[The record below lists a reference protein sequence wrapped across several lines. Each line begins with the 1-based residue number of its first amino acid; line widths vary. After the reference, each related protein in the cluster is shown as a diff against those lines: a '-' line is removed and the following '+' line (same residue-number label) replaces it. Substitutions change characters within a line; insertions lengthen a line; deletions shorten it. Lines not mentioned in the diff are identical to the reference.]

1 MKINQEKKEI
11 INCPGNVLVTANP
24 GTGKTLLLAYKYAT
38 LIDHGISPDQI
49 LCLTFTR
56 KARKEMEDRI
66 TKILK
71 EKNIPIDV
79 SELYIHTFHSFAL
92 DTIEEADLVSTNLL
106 RYTIYRYLR
115 DHNTLNY
122 SEGYLLSTIVP
133 KMENLIRYLKSFG
146 ITSDMIDT
154 ESVKPFITAFKQ
166 YTKEELEQFL
176 EEFVQIFQYYEQV
189 KGSMGLDYSDMLIDF
204 LKQHNTPSFQYVL
217 VDELQD
223 VNRMEA
229 DIALQSGDTFIAVG
243 DQKQAI
249 FGFQGGSILNFE
261 KFSDSTSFVLSENFR
276 STNAILDYARDYF
289 SLRTKEKH
297 HIQELAHL
305 QNKKSYFGT
314 KPVIYEVSKDDL
326 YTSVCRLAN
335 NFSRQNKQIAIIAR
349 TNTQISKISKELEIR
364 DIDHSSTFFS
374 ASNEAQTS
382 IINFLKGILSNNV
395 DYIKEAMFTPF
406 FPISLEEA
414 FRLSE
419 KKYLSLSELYT
430 ACPKFKWMKKR
441 LGNLEDVNQLFR
453 QNIIPISIGYGEE
466 YLLAALAIKDAFQ
479 EAMKVIDHK
488 TVDNLSA
495 FLQSTDLL
503 ASESNIEKN
512 VVLTTVHKA
521 KGKQFDT
528 VIYVPT
534 KTQDRSNFQDAVVK
548 AILQSKGINAEEE
561 LEEETLRVNFV
572 AFTRAKKELYIVT
585 DQIKDYQTNSAT
597 VKDLTGDEV
606 ECEIDS
612 EQQKKAFTL
621 FVNKDYDTAKK
632 LLETKHVWITDFIRN
647 HFENLETLS
656 FSAITTDAYDY
667 LKQRILR
674 LGQQSDSLTVGSEV
688 HQLAEQMIEG
698 IEYQVKEEYKPYEAN
713 IKILMDEIHQDYP
726 EDYLIEEN
734 ITVSLAKLID
744 TKTPLKF
751 TGKLDAVFKN
761 NDQYLIVDWK
771 TSKNQQYGSSHRRQ
785 LAAYKKAFSIEHNVP
800 LENIKVAIG
809 YVGLKK
815 TINDGVIGTTLDKKQ
830 PSSTAVNTF
839 EKHVKTILS
848 WKDNV
853 DLFFDE
859 LQQTKNDDALLRS
872 VLEQYQKEQS

>member
-11 INCPGNVLVTANP
+11 INCSGNVLVTANP
-24 GTGKTLLLAYKYAT
+24 GTGKTLLLAYKYVN
-38 LIDHGISPDQI
+38 LIKKGVKPDQI

-66 TKILK
+66 TKILND
-71 EKNIPIDV
+71 ENIKVDISD
-79 SELYIHTFHSFAL
+79 LYVHTFHSFAL

-106 RYTIYRYLR
+106 RYTIYRYLK

-122 SEGYLLSTIVP
+122 SDGYLLATIVP

-146 ITSDMIDT
+146 ITSDMINVEHVRLFVTD
-154 ESVKPFITAFKQ
+154 FKQ
-166 YTKEELEQFL
+166 YTKEELERFL

-204 LKQHNTPSFQYVL
+204 LKQNNTPSFQYVL

-223 VNRMEA
+223 VNKMEA
-229 DIALQSGDTFIAVG
+229 DIALESAETFIAVG

-261 KFSDSTSFVLSENFR
+261 KFNNSTSFVLSENFR

-289 SLRTKEKH
+289 SSKTKEKH
-297 HIQELAHL
+297 HIKELAHL
-305 QNKKSYFGT
+305 RNKKAYFGT
-314 KPVIYEVSKDDL
+314 KPIIYDVSKEEI
-326 YTSVCRLAN
+326 YPAVSRLAKA
-335 NFSRQNKQIAIIAR
+335 FSKKNKQVAIIAR
-349 TNTQISKISKELEIR
+349 TNTQISTISKELELR

-374 ASNEAQTS
+374 ASNEAQTN
-382 IINFLKGILSNNV
+382 IISFLKGVLSDNI

-406 FPISLEEA
+406 FPISLQEA

-430 ACPKFKWMKKR
+430 ACPNFKILKKKM
-441 LGNLEDVNQLFR
+441 GNLEDVNQLFR
-453 QNIIPISIGYGEE
+453 QKILPISISYGEE
-466 YLLAALAIKDAFQ
+466 YLLAALAIKDAFH

-488 TVDNLSA
+488 TIENLSA

-512 VVLTTVHKA
+512 IVLTTVHKS

-534 KTQDRSNFQDAVVK
+534 KTQNRANFQDAVVK
-548 AILQSKGINAEEE
+548 AILQSKKVNAEEE

-572 AFTRAKKELYIVT
+572 AFTRAKKELYIIT
-585 DQIKDYQTNSAT
+585 DQTKEYQTNSVT
-597 VKDLTGDEV
+597 VKDLTGDEM
-606 ECEIDS
+606 ESELES
-612 EQQKKAFTL
+612 EQQKRAFTL
-621 FVNKDYDTAKK
+621 FVNKDYDSAKK
-632 LLETKHVWITDFIRN
+632 LLEQKNEWIKDFIKN
-647 HFENLETLS
+647 HFEHLETLS

-674 LGQQSDSLTVGSEV
+674 LGQSSEALTIGSDV
-688 HQLAEQMIEG
+688 HQIAEHMIEG
-698 IEYQVKEEYKPYEAN
+698 EQYQVKEEYEPYETN
-713 IKILMDEIHQDYP
+713 IKRLIEEIHEEYP
-726 EDYLIEEN
+726 EDFLVEKN
-734 ITVSLAKLID
+734 ISVSLAELINHE
-744 TKTPLKF
+744 TPVKF

-771 TSKNQQYGSSHRRQ
+771 TSKNPNYGSSHRRQ
-785 LAAYKKAFSIEHNVP
+785 LAAYKKAFSIKYNIP
-800 LENIKVAIG
+800 LENINVAIG

-815 TINDGVIGTTLDKKQ
+815 TINDGTIGTMLDKKQ
-830 PSSTAVNTF
+830 PSTTAVNTF
-839 EKHVKTILS
+839 EKHVQTILT
-848 WKDNV
+848 WKNNI
-853 DLFFDE
+853 DLFFKQLE
-859 LQQTKNDDALLRS
+859 QTKQDDVLLRS
-872 VLEQYQKEQS
+872 ILEQYQKEKD

>member
-1 MKINQEKKEI
+1 
-11 INCPGNVLVTANP
+11 
-24 GTGKTLLLAYKYAT
+24 
-38 LIDHGISPDQI
+38 
-49 LCLTFTR
+49 
-56 KARKEMEDRI
+56 
-66 TKILK
+66 
-71 EKNIPIDV
+71 
-79 SELYIHTFHSFAL
+79 
-92 DTIEEADLVSTNLL
+92 
-106 RYTIYRYLR
+106 
-115 DHNTLNY
+115 
-122 SEGYLLSTIVP
+122 
-133 KMENLIRYLKSFG
+133 
-146 ITSDMIDT
+146 
-154 ESVKPFITAFKQ
+154 
-166 YTKEELEQFL
+166 
-176 EEFVQIFQYYEQV
+176 
-189 KGSMGLDYSDMLIDF
+189 
-204 LKQHNTPSFQYVL
+204 
-217 VDELQD
+217 
-223 VNRMEA
+223 
-229 DIALQSGDTFIAVG
+229 
-243 DQKQAI
+243 
-249 FGFQGGSILNFE
+249 
-261 KFSDSTSFVLSENFR
+261 
-276 STNAILDYARDYF
+276 
-289 SLRTKEKH
+289 
-297 HIQELAHL
+297 
-305 QNKKSYFGT
+305 
-314 KPVIYEVSKDDL
+314 
-326 YTSVCRLAN
+326 
-335 NFSRQNKQIAIIAR
+335 
-349 TNTQISKISKELEIR
+349 
-364 DIDHSSTFFS
+364 
-374 ASNEAQTS
+374 
-382 IINFLKGILSNNV
+382 
-395 DYIKEAMFTPF
+395 
-406 FPISLEEA
+406 
-414 FRLSE
+414 
-419 KKYLSLSELYT
+419 
-430 ACPKFKWMKKR
+430 
-441 LGNLEDVNQLFR
+441 
-453 QNIIPISIGYGEE
+453 
-466 YLLAALAIKDAFQ
+466 
-479 EAMKVIDHK
+479 
-488 TVDNLSA
+488 
-495 FLQSTDLL
+495 
-503 ASESNIEKN
+503 

-606 ECEIDS
+606 EGEIDS

-621 FVNKDYDTAKK
+621 FVNKDYGTAKK

-647 HFENLETLS
+647 HFENLDALS
-656 FSAITTDAYDY
+656 FSSVTTDAYDY

-674 LGQQSDSLTVGSEV
+674 LGQQSESLTVGSEV

-713 IKILMDEIHQDYP
+713 IKLLMDEIHQDYP

-744 TKTPLKF
+744 TKTQLKF

-839 EKHVKTILS
+839 EKHVKTILA